1 MCKQSYAVT
10 VTGKRMEK
18 LPHFKLKESQ
28 YYIKDPY
35 RYPGYCRLERVGRGM
50 G

>member
-1 MCKQSYAVT
+1 MQLQLLE
-10 VTGKRMEK
+10 REWRNF
-18 LPHFKLKESQ
+18 HIFNLKESQ

-50 G
+50 R